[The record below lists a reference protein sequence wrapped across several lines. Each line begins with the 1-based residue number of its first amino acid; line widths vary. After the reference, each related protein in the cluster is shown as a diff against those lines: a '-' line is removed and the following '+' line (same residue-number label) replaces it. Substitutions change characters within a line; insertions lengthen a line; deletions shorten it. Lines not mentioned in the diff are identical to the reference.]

1 MVKKYANISVAL
13 ILIFILLYI
22 PKWPSYI
29 KEQISFKNIVSKFN
43 REKFLEEKIK
53 SANLS
58 MDYNIDMVMKD
69 VDRLNLNTVNVPV
82 MVEIKSL
89 TSTDMRI
96 NEESKKKA
104 RKLIK
109 KLKENNIMVILEA
122 YPWIK
127 DGELYETNWK
137 PDDINEFFWKWK
149 TEILNEL
156 IEDIA
161 NPLKV
166 EVLNVASNFVNMEY
180 AEGYWCE
187 TIDYVKER
195 FNGLITYRTN
205 WWYTADWDY
214 KTQESY
220 NKKLDN
226 QLFSKVDFISIAAY
240 FELTD
245 NDTNEV
251 RNLVKAL
258 NSTERHN
265 RNQNVKEE
273 LKTFHN
279 KWSKPIFF
287 GELGFP
293 KRNKASIKPWYV
305 NVSNIE
311 NGQEQ
316 ANCFEAYR
324 QVFEKETWL
333 LGFSVFAIGEN
344 GKDKV
349 YYPSRETIKI
359 ICKWYEKKK

>member
-13 ILIFILLYI
+13 ILIFILLFILLYI

-29 KEQISFKNIVSKFN
+29 KEQIPFKSIVSKFN
-43 REKFLEEKIK
+43 REKFLEGKIK

-89 TSTDMRI
+89 TSTEMRI

-109 KLKENNIMVILEA
+109 KLKKNNIMVILEA

-127 DGELYETNWK
+127 DGELYETDWK

-187 TIDYVKER
+187 NY
-195 FNGLITYRTN
+195 
-205 WWYTADWDY
+205 
-214 KTQESY
+214 
-220 NKKLDN
+220 
-226 QLFSKVDFISIAAY
+226 
-240 FELTD
+240 
-245 NDTNEV
+245 
-251 RNLVKAL
+251 
-258 NSTERHN
+258 
-265 RNQNVKEE
+265 
-273 LKTFHN
+273 
-279 KWSKPIFF
+279 
-287 GELGFP
+287 
-293 KRNKASIKPWYV
+293 
-305 NVSNIE
+305 
-311 NGQEQ
+311 
-316 ANCFEAYR
+316 
-324 QVFEKETWL
+324 
-333 LGFSVFAIGEN
+333 
-344 GKDKV
+344 
-349 YYPSRETIKI
+349 
-359 ICKWYEKKK
+359 